1 MNDVSSMKQ
10 INSSVVQGSIIGPS
24 SYSIAE
30 SDLRAKNINF
40 WMDKFADDVDLITT
54 LDNYDNI
61 QDEIEHVDQWA
72 KNNNLILNKDK
83 SREMIFRGNKS
94 VQVIPPPLDGITRV
108 NSLKKLG
115 VIFQDKLSMKSH
127 VDAILAKC
135 ASRIY
140 ALNLLRNHGLNQD
153 GLQRVF
159 QAKVVS
165 RITYA
170 SSSWCGM
177 ASNEEHRRIDAFLN
191 KSKKFGYYP
200 ADGKNFQTLCDTA
213 DQRLFIKNSKQPTT
227 CFV

>member
-1 MNDVSSMKQ
+1 MVIPDAVYNWLTSYFDGREHCTKFMNDVSSMKQ
-10 INSSVVQGSIIGPS
+10 INSSVVQGSVIGPS

-30 SDLRAKNINF
+30 SDLRSKNINF

-54 LDNYDNI
+54 LDNYDKI
-61 QDEIEHVDQWA
+61 QDEIDHVDQWA
-72 KNNNLILNKDK
+72 KSNNLILNKDK
-83 SREMIFRGNKS
+83 SREIIFRGNKS

-115 VIFQDKLSMKSH
+115 VIFQDKLIMKSH

-135 ASRIY
+135 ASMIY

-177 ASNEEHRRIDAFLN
+177 ASNKEHRRIDAFLN
-191 KSKKFGYYP
+191 KS
-200 ADGKNFQTLCDTA
+200 
-213 DQRLFIKNSKQPTT
+213 
-227 CFV
+227 